1 MTPKIER
8 SEATMECRDVRNVA
22 EAFVADQVMVETAG
36 AVVGHLERCPSCRAD
51 IEGRRRLRSA
61 VRAAF
66 NAAPG
71 LAPRPE
77 FVANISSRLRA
88 EAGNSKRGRV
98 WSRTWLALAA
108 SLLVVA
114 GGLELQSVG
123 IAGFASVVQ
132 AAVHDHR
139 FCYLTFKGS
148 DPPIPL
154 EEAALRYDDPSDRL
168 LADVEPSPTALSGG
182 PVRILRRHSCVY
194 DNRRFV
200 HIVLQYRNTALS
212 LVVTPDDRV
221 LAALPRASA
230 PADGSVVSLPSVDG
244 LHVAAF
250 RGPQH
255 AVFLIGSLSDDD
267 LRDVA
272 TAMAP
277 GVSKAL
283 RGK

>member
-1 MTPKIER
+1 
-8 SEATMECRDVRNVA
+8 MECRDVRNLA

-36 AVVGHLERCPSCRAD
+36 AVVGHLERCPSCRAE
-51 IEGRRRLRSA
+51 IEGLRRLRTS

-77 FVANISSRLRA
+77 FVADISSRLRA
-88 EAGNSKRGRV
+88 EAGNSERSRV
-98 WSRTWLALAA
+98 PSRTWLALAA
-108 SLLVVA
+108 SLVVVA
-114 GGLELQSVG
+114 TGLELRSLG
-123 IAGFASVVQ
+123 ISGFASVVQ

-139 FCYLTFKGS
+139 FCFLTYAQS

-154 EEAALRYDDPSDRL
+154 EEAARRYDDPSDRL

-182 PVRILRRHSCVY
+182 PVRILKRHSCVY
-194 DNRRFV
+194 DNRRFA
-200 HIVLQYRNTALS
+200 HLVLQYKDTAVS

-230 PADGSVVSLPSVDG
+230 PADGSVVSLPPVEG

-250 RGPQH
+250 RGPH
-255 AVFLIGSLSDDD
+255 DAVFVIGLLGDDD
-267 LRDVA
+267 MRDIA
-272 TAMAP
+272 NAMAP
-277 GVSKAL
+277 GVLKAL
-283 RGK
+283 RGR